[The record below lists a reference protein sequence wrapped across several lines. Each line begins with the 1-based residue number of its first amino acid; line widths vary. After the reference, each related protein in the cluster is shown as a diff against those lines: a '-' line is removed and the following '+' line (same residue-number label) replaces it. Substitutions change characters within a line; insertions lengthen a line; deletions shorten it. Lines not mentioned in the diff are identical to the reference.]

1 MMPVLN
7 VDALIDE
14 RMDAIQRYHQ
24 QTGIPRAELDLSG
37 GIDSAVMAGL
47 LVLALGADQLTLVYS
62 SINSGSETQTR
73 ARNLAE
79 ALGARLVVHD
89 LTSTYESMIA
99 DMRKNLVKAGFDGA
113 EISARIASDNTI
125 LGSIRSCIRA
135 PLGRGY
141 LRMTGSG
148 LRHGT
153 GNECEDRWLRFYQ
166 KGGDGEV
173 DSNPISMLS
182 KGEVFQLAC
191 GLGERC
197 AAGLSLY
204 MNRILPTS
212 SFAAPERQASAVDVL
227 VCSSGPGLALER
239 LKLVSELWAA
249 GVRADASHGD
259 DPDLHTQMA
268 QADLL
273 GVPQVAILRKASLLP
288 GGTVVVRTL
297 FGKVRE
303 SDSPNIEVER
313 SEVAARIAA
322 KNLPTRS
329 KRAAAR
335 KDKEV
340 RSKEAKEEP
349 APELVAAVRS
359 AGRARAHSSGAAN
372 DGRARGGVT
381 SLPVHL

>member
-1 MMPVLN
+1 MPVLN

-14 RMDAIQRYHQ
+14 RVAAIQSYHQ
-24 QTGIPRAELDLSG
+24 QASIPRAELDLSG

-79 ALGARLVVHD
+79 ALGVRLVIHD

-99 DMRKNLVKAGFDGA
+99 DMRKNLVTAGFDA
-113 EISARIASDNTI
+113 DEISARIASDNTI

-191 GLGERC
+191 GLGHRLNARAAYRSIVSAPPTPELWGTAVSHTDEDEIAAYLGMTGCGHSFYSYVDPASGEYTDVGLIERVARFNDHTVGAHLFDDRLDQAGVEQIC
-197 AAGLSLY
+197 AAATTHATFRGVAPDIVRQILIGARRTE
-204 MNRILPTS
+204 RITRHKFNPN
-212 SFAAPERQASAVDVL
+212 
-227 VCSSGPGLALER
+227 CPGLGDRETLLQR
-239 LKLVSELWAA
+239 GILTDELP
-249 GVRADASHGD
+249 H
-259 DPDLHTQMA
+259 Q
-268 QADLL
+268 
-273 GVPQVAILRKASLLP
+273 
-288 GGTVVVRTL
+288 
-297 FGKVRE
+297 
-303 SDSPNIEVER
+303 
-313 SEVAARIAA
+313 
-322 KNLPTRS
+322 
-329 KRAAAR
+329 
-335 KDKEV
+335 
-340 RSKEAKEEP
+340 
-349 APELVAAVRS
+349 
-359 AGRARAHSSGAAN
+359 
-372 DGRARGGVT
+372 
-381 SLPVHL
+381 